1 MDKQLV
7 KVLLRVVQS
16 VKDCFPPSKT
26 LRGFLDDY
34 HIGWTKGATCCFDA
48 PAKARI
54 RELLLAQGIAP
65 ETPPDA
71 WEGLTRAESLALG
84 RDEKWA
90 GGPARRDRLAMK
102 TLPGQALRVGHQS
115 LVLPPCCH
123 LEADAL
129 EIGGSVEHDTVL
141 LVENWECFD
150 RIHEVRLDFSAAGQ
164 NPLVLWRGG
173 SSEARADATQKLLR
187 ALNRPV
193 WAFVDYDPAGLV
205 IAATLPGLRGII
217 APEAAVLVD
226 LLARHGLEA
235 RYRKQLPGAEATL
248 DRCADPAVAALWP
261 LLRQTGRALAQEIFI
276 RPWPKEMEITS

>member
-16 VKDCFPPSKT
+16 AEERFTGSKT

-54 RELLLAQGIAP
+54 RELLQAQGIAP

-71 WEGLTRAESLALG
+71 WNGLTRAESLALG

-90 GGPARRDRLAMK
+90 GGPARRDRVAMK
-102 TLPGQALRVGHQS
+102 TLPGRPLLIGHES
-115 LVLPPCCH
+115 ILLPPRCH

-129 EIGGSVEHDTVL
+129 EIAGNVQHDTVL

-150 RIHEVRLDFSAAGQ
+150 RIHEVSLDFSAAGG

-173 SSEARADATQKLLR
+173 NGEARCDASQEFMR

-205 IAATLPGLRGII
+205 IAATLPGLQGIV
-217 APEAAVLVD
+217 APEATVLAG
-226 LLARHGLEA
+226 LLEKRGLED
-235 RYRKQLPGAEATL
+235 RYRTQLPAAAPSL
-248 DRCADPAVAALWP
+248 DRSGHPAVAFLWQ
-261 LLRQTGRALAQEIFI
+261 LVRQTGRALPQEIFI
-276 RPWPKEMEITS
+276 GLS

>member
-16 VKDCFPPSKT
+16 PEERFTGSKT

-48 PAKARI
+48 PAKVRI
-54 RELLLAQGIAP
+54 RELLQTQGIAP

-84 RDEKWA
+84 RNEKWA
-90 GGPARRDRLAMK
+90 GGPARRDRVAVK
-102 TLPGQALRVGHQS
+102 TLPGRPLRVGHESITLPQS
-115 LVLPPCCH
+115 CH

-129 EIGGSVEHDTVL
+129 EISGGVQHDTIL
-141 LVENWECFD
+141 LVENWECFN
-150 RIHEVRLDFSAAGQ
+150 RIHEVQLDFSAAGPD
-164 NPLVLWRGG
+164 PLVLWRGG
-173 SSEARADATQKLLR
+173 SAEARADASQNFMR

-205 IAATLPGLRGII
+205 IAATLPGLQGII
-217 APEAAVLVD
+217 APDTASLVE
-226 LLARHGLEA
+226 LLEKHGLED
-235 RYRKQLPGAEATL
+235 RYRIQQPAAAPSL
-248 DRCADPAVAALWP
+248 DRAGHPAVALLWQ
-261 LLRQTGRALAQEIFI
+261 LLRQAGRALPQEIFI
-276 RPWPKEMEITS
+276 GFG

>member
-16 VKDCFPPSKT
+16 PEERFTGSKT

-34 HIGWTKGATCCFDA
+34 RIGWTKGATCCFDA
-48 PAKARI
+48 TAKARI
-54 RELLLAQGIAP
+54 RELLQAQGIAP

-102 TLPGQALRVGHQS
+102 TLPGLPLLVGHES
-115 LVLPPCCH
+115 LLLPPRCH

-129 EIGGSVEHDTVL
+129 EIGGSVEHNTVL

-150 RIHEVRLDFSAAGQ
+150 RIHEVRLDFSAAGP
-164 NPLVLWRGG
+164 NTLVLWRGG
-173 SSEARADATQKLLR
+173 SSEARADASQNFLKT
-187 ALNRPV
+187 LNQPV

-205 IAATLPGLRGII
+205 IAATLPCLQGII
-217 APEAAVLVD
+217 APEATVLAE
-226 LLARHGLEA
+226 LLEKHGLED
-235 RYRKQLPGAEATL
+235 RYRTQLPAAASSL
-248 DRCADPAVAALWP
+248 DQAGHPAVSFLWP
-261 LLRQTGRALAQEIFI
+261 LLRQAGRALPQEIFI
-276 RPWPKEMEITS
+276 GLGRVSASRK

>member
-16 VKDCFPPSKT
+16 PEERFTGSKT

-48 PAKARI
+48 TAKARI

-84 RDEKWA
+84 RNEKWA
-90 GGPARRDRLAMK
+90 GGPARRDRVAVK
-102 TLPGQALRVGHQS
+102 TLPGRPLRVGHES
-115 LVLPPCCH
+115 ILLPPCCH

-129 EIGGSVEHDTVL
+129 EIAGSVEHDTIL

-150 RIHEVRLDFSAAGQ
+150 RIHEVRLDFSAAGP

-173 SSEARADATQKLLR
+173 SGEARADASQNFLK
-187 ALNRPV
+187 ALNMPV

-205 IAATLPGLRGII
+205 IAATLPGFAGII
-217 APEAAVLVD
+217 APEAAALAE
-226 LLARHGLEA
+226 LLEKHGLED
-235 RYRKQLPGAEATL
+235 RYRTQLPAASPTL
-248 DRCADPAVAALWP
+248 DQAGHPAVAFLWP
-261 LLRQTGRALAQEIFI
+261 LLRQAGRALPQEIFI
-276 RPWPKEMEITS
+276 GLG

>member
-1 MDKQLV
+1 MEKQLV

-16 VKDCFPPSKT
+16 QDERFTGSKV

-71 WEGLTRAESLALG
+71 WNGLTRAESLALG

-90 GGPARRDRLAMK
+90 GGPARRDRVAMK
-102 TLPGQALRVGHQS
+102 TLPGRPLLIGHES
-115 LVLPPCCH
+115 ILLLPRCH

-129 EIGGSVEHDTVL
+129 EIAGNVQHDTVL

-150 RIHEVRLDFSAAGQ
+150 RIHAVHLDFSAAGA

-173 SSEARADATQKLLR
+173 SGEARVDASMRFLKT
-187 ALNRPV
+187 LNRPV

-205 IAATLPGLRGII
+205 IAATLPGLQGII
-217 APEAAVLVD
+217 APDSEVLIA
-226 LLARHGLEA
+226 LLEKHGLED
-235 RYRKQLPGAEATL
+235 RYRTQLPTAVPSL
-248 DRCADPAVAALWP
+248 DRSGHPAVAFLWP
-261 LLRQTGRALAQEIFI
+261 LLRQAGRALPQEIFI
-276 RPWPKEMEITS
+276 GLG